1 MKTVI
6 LDFMDAK
13 VKVLEHEPM
22 QIEEMEEL
30 LYGKYGLKE
39 SNIEWMT
46 VEELKIEDLGE
57 EKTQK
62 TVFTISEDEMEEF
75 AGRKLSE
82 SELIKALSFIENDE
96 CIWSAIEDSKKEAL
110 AYISQR

>member
-1 MKTVI
+1 
-6 LDFMDAK
+6 MDAK
-13 VKVLEHEPM
+13 VKVLRHEPM

-30 LYGKYGLKE
+30 LYEKYGLKE

-46 VEELKIEDLGE
+46 IEELEIEDLGE

-62 TVFTISEDEMEEF
+62 TVFTISGDEMEEF

-82 SELIKALSFIENDE
+82 SELTKVLSFVENDE

-110 AYISQR
+110 AYISRK